1 MLQVIQVASV
11 PCIGNIFEQL
21 HPGDKVLL
29 ITTVSLLTQSLN
41 LMASVGLG
49 LFAFCYFSHL
59 SSMARHIHVCLC
71 TGFLIFLRNVMKI
84 WECGWFSL
92 RWKMMVHQVFLCF
105 ILIAFSV
112 QHTSFPS
119 TVLTPLVR
127 YHQITPLMSFQR
139 FM

>member
-21 HPGDKVLL
+21 HPGNKVLL

-41 LMASVGLG
+41 LTASMGLG
-49 LFAFCYFSHL
+49 LFTFCCSSHL

-71 TGFLIFLRNVMKI
+71 AGFLIFLRNMTKI
-84 WECGWFSL
+84 WECGWFSQ
-92 RWKMMVHQVFLCF
+92 RWKMMVHQVFPCF
-105 ILIAFSV
+105 ILIAFSM

-119 TVLTPLVR
+119 MVLTPLAQ
-127 YHQITPLMSFQR
+127 YHQITPLMSFQH